1 MSTVFTKETK
11 LQRVTHLCF
20 DNYFKK
26 ELSEK
31 EMAHETLKLQIA
43 TLKEVQEEE
52 IATLKKEKEVQ
63 EEEIA
68 TLLIIIYL
76 IMLIFFHHAA
86 Y

>member
-1 MSTVFTKETK
+1 
-11 LQRVTHLCF
+11 
-20 DNYFKK
+20 
-26 ELSEK
+26 
-31 EMAHETLKLQIA
+31 MAHETLKLQIA

-68 TLLIIIYL
+68 TLLMIIYL
-76 IMLIFFHHAA
+76 IMLTFFHHAA